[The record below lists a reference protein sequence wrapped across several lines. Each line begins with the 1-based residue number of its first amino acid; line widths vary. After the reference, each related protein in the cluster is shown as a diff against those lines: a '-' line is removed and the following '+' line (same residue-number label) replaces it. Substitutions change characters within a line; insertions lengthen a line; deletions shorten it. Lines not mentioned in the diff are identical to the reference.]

1 MNSDPLYVFSV
12 MALLNI
18 TGQATYAAK
27 ERGKKKKAHTEP
39 KRLPNT
45 NAPHDQCNVLN

>member
-18 TGQATYAAK
+18 TEQATYAAK
-27 ERGKKKKAHTEP
+27 ERGKKKKPTQNQKGP
-39 KRLPNT
+39 PNKQ
-45 NAPHDQCNVLN
+45 QCSP